1 MTDQRSP
8 TRQPIIGITMGDPL
22 GIGAEVIIKALADHS
37 LRERARFVIYG
48 LAEQLES
55 AADFAELRPFWT
67 VSPRGIENGNG
78 HANVRILDFDEFA
91 MHRRGSAQATPEG
104 GRASM
109 AFLEDAMRDARFDEI
124 DAIVTGPINKTSWKL
139 AGYDKVPG
147 HTELLAEKFRAR
159 RVTMMFVGGPL
170 RVALASTHEALF
182 DLRNRFTIGHVF
194 QPIDLM
200 HQALTDWFGFVR
212 PRIAVAGLNP
222 HASENGRF
230 GDEEARIIE
239 PAIDMAR
246 NHGIE
251 ASGPFPADTLF
262 RRAVLGEFDGVVA
275 MYHDQALI
283 PVKLLAFDE
292 AVNITLGLPIIRTSV
307 DHGTAFDIVDRNRA
321 DPGSMKAAI
330 RLAIELAEK
339 RRAKKA
345 RDAAEAESSEVTRDP
360 KG

>member
-1 MTDQRSP
+1 MADEQQQERLP
-8 TRQPIIGITMGDPL
+8 TIGITMGDPY
-22 GIGAEVIIKALADHS
+22 GIGAEVIVKALADHS
-37 LRERARFVIYG
+37 LRERANFVVYG
-48 LAEQLES
+48 LAEQIEA
-55 AADFAELRPFWT
+55 AADLAELQTYWE
-67 VSPRGIENGNG
+67 VSPRGLANRKITP
-78 HANVRILDFDEFA
+78 NVRVLDFDEFA
-91 MHRRGSAQATPEG
+91 MHRRGPPQATQEG

-109 AFLEDAMRDARFDEI
+109 AFLEDAMRDARYDMI

-147 HTELLAEKFRAR
+147 HTELLAKKFHSR

-182 DLRNRFTIGHVF
+182 DLRNHFTIGRVF
-194 QPIDLM
+194 QPIDLL
-200 HQALTDWFGFVR
+200 HQALTEWFGFVR

-222 HASENGRF
+222 HAGENGRF
-230 GDEEARIIE
+230 GDEEARIIQ

-251 ASGPFPADTLF
+251 ASGPYPADTLF
-262 RRAVLGEFDGVVA
+262 RRAAHGEFDGVVA

-321 DPGSMKAAI
+321 EPGSMKAAV
-330 RLAIELAEK
+330 RMAIELANQRNVK
-339 RRAKKA
+339 RA
-345 RDAAEAESSEVTRDP
+345 RDAEEARSSEVSDDANP
-360 KG
+360 

>member
-1 MTDQRSP
+1 MTNDEKP
-8 TRQPIIGITMGDPL
+8 TRLPTIGITMGDPL
-22 GIGAEVIIKALADHS
+22 GIGAEVIMKALADHS
-37 LRERARFVIYG
+37 LRERANFVIYG

-55 AADFAELRPFWT
+55 AADLAELQSFWKI
-67 VSPRGIENGNG
+67 SPRGLENGNG
-78 HANVRILDFDEFA
+78 RCNVRILDFDEFA
-91 MHRRGSAQATPEG
+91 VHRRRPAQATSEG

-109 AFLEDAMRDARFDEI
+109 AFLEDAMRDARYEQI

-139 AGYDKVPG
+139 AGFDKVPG
-147 HTELLAEKFRAR
+147 HTELLADKFHAR

-182 DLRNRFTIGHVF
+182 ELRHRFTIGHVY

-200 HQALTDWFGFVR
+200 HQALTEWFGFLR

-251 ASGPFPADTLF
+251 ATGPFPADTLF
-262 RRAVLGEFDGVVA
+262 RRAAQGEFDGVVA

-330 RLAIELAEK
+330 RLAIELAVQ
-339 RRAKKA
+339 RRAKQL
-345 RDAAEAESSEVTRDP
+345 REAAEADSSPSQDP
-360 KG
+360 RS